1 MPVRPL
7 RDDDRPQVGT
17 WKLELWGEDAWPGGE
32 TVLVWDDGDGTL
44 GGFIS
49 LTVRPWANGCDSS
62 PVPFVEGW
70 YVAANGRRRGIGRAL
85 MAAAEG
91 WARAEGFT
99 ELGSDVLLEN
109 TASLQAHRQV
119 GFQPTEQ
126 VQYFRKD
133 LGLEAT
139 RGRARWV
146 PNLKERPS
154 P

>member
-1 MPVRPL
+1 MPVRPA

-17 WKLELWGEDAWPGGE
+17 WKLELWGEEACPEGE
-32 TVLVWDDGDGTL
+32 IVLVWDDGGGAL
-44 GGFIS
+44 AGFIS

-70 YVAANGRRRGIGRAL
+70 YVAASSRRRGIGRAL

-91 WARAEGFT
+91 WARAEGFG

-119 GFQPTEQ
+119 GFQPTER

-133 LGLEAT
+133 L
-139 RGRARWV
+139 
-146 PNLKERPS
+146 
-154 P
+154 